1 MDTSHWIPY
10 IFTILRIIV
19 EINYALLSY
28 FECFIFYIL
37 SKLLLIIKTKSKFE
51 IYNNWQ
57 NQRFEKINE
66 REAAREIVIKICTR
80 IDRKMVFPSSF
91 HREKVRQS

>member
-19 EINYALLSY
+19 VPSY

-57 NQRFEKINE
+57 NQRFEKMNE